1 MASAPSSSSARPD
14 GLHLP
19 DTTTELVKILV
30 AGPFG
35 VGKTTLI
42 DSVSEI
48 RPLHTEEDLSE
59 ASVSVD
65 DLAGVRD
72 KTSTTVAID
81 FGRISL
87 EAGIVL
93 YLFGTP
99 GQERFRAL
107 WADIAHG
114 ALGALVLVDTR
125 RIDDS
130 FDVLGLV
137 EESGLPYAVALN
149 TFPDAR
155 SYTEEQLR
163 LSLDLA
169 PGTPMVVCDARDTNS
184 AVDALLSLV
193 QYLITAHA
201 DAQARA
207 ALPPTPPPLSTR
219 PSTPPCRCRPALL
232 PRTTPPSRSTPTRPP
247 PRRPCP
253 PGRPRPR
260 RRPRPSGRPG
270 PCHRPRRRRRPRHGE
285 PVTR

>member
-1 MASAPSSSSARPD
+1 MASAPSSTS
-14 GLHLP
+14 GLRQPGSGPHLP
-19 DTTTELVKILV
+19 DTARELVKILV

-48 RPLHTEEDLSE
+48 TPLHTEEHLTE
-59 ASVSVD
+59 ASAAVD

-72 KTSTTVAID
+72 KTTTTVAID

-87 EAGIVL
+87 PGGVVL

-99 GQERFRAL
+99 GQERFRSL
-107 WADIAHG
+107 WDDIAYG

-149 TFPDAR
+149 TFPDSR

-163 LSLDLA
+163 TALDLE
-169 PGTPMVVCDARDTNS
+169 PGTPLVECDARETNS
-184 AVDALLSLV
+184 SIDALLALV
-193 QYLITAHA
+193 QHLIDKSA
-201 DAQARA
+201 
-207 ALPPTPPPLSTR
+207 
-219 PSTPPCRCRPALL
+219 
-232 PRTTPPSRSTPTRPP
+232 
-247 PRRPCP
+247 
-253 PGRPRPR
+253 
-260 RRPRPSGRPG
+260 G
-270 PCHRPRRRRRPRHGE
+270 P
-285 PVTR
+285 